1 VSRRIDEMLGMENM
15 MILDRYWIRDHGYWM
30 LLYLLM
36 GRQLGGLYGQAV
48 SDIQGLGASSMMT
61 DALYI

>member
-1 VSRRIDEMLGMENM
+1 
-15 MILDRYWIRDHGYWM
+15 M

-36 GRQLGGLYGQAV
+36 GRQLGGLYGPAV
-48 SDIQGLGASSMMT
+48 SNIQGLGASSMMT